1 MRRWAEANF
10 ASWLPP
16 PKSASKSARRG
27 VVLRQ
32 GGDVQLAHF
41 EIGELAGRGFSAFD
55 NGDVGVPVIPLDGA
69 EDLLHRPFWP
79 FQILPETPVI
89 VDQQAAD
96 FASEVADAGDD
107 QQRADFFGAHEA
119 GGVTSVEETE
129 KFLVVAAGAERSCSY
144 AKVVSAL
151 GA

>member
-1 MRRWAEANF
+1 MIGEALGGGEFCLVAAAAKERIEIGAE
-10 ASWLPP
+10 
-16 PKSASKSARRG
+16 G
-27 VVLRQ
+27 VVLWQ

-119 GGVTSVEETE
+119 GGVTSVEVTE
-129 KFLVVAAGAERSCSY
+129 KFLVVAAGAGW
-144 AKVVSAL
+144 SARVHTQR
-151 GA
+151 